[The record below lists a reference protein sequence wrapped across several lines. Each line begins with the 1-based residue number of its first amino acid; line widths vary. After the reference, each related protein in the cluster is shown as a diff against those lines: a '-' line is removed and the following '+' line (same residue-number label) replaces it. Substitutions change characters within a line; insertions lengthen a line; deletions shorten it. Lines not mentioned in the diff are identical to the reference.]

1 MRKTPFKQSCLS
13 KCHYYW
19 TVIKSLIKKKYPR
32 STNWRNRTVFL
43 QRFATGCLIQHSST
57 YCIVCSV
64 IRGFALMSAWSSE
77 RRLRTESDHNY
88 FETLIQA
95 ISCHQFVEVFLS
107 WSVCIIKS
115 TLHTHLIWR
124 QFRVFRICTCMRRK
138 TKHIRSASPC
148 ALEHCAFF
156 NCIISV
162 RLLSRAGYKLVS
174 KVHSFEVWSQPVLL
188 SRAPHQLISTKD
200 LT

>member
-1 MRKTPFKQSCLS
+1 MRKTPFKQSSLS

-138 TKHIRSASPC
+138 TKRSVHTSANPIFHFSNKNGKRKCYLSLSYLHISKYSKKRENRKWSGKSIIFS
-148 ALEHCAFF
+148 FF
-156 NCIISV
+156 
-162 RLLSRAGYKLVS
+162 
-174 KVHSFEVWSQPVLL
+174 
-188 SRAPHQLISTKD
+188 
-200 LT
+200 

>member
-1 MRKTPFKQSCLS
+1 MPLLLNCNQ
-13 KCHYYW
+13 
-19 TVIKSLIKKKYPR
+19 IIDKKKI
-32 STNWRNRTVFL
+32 ST
-43 QRFATGCLIQHSST
+43 QHELKKPHGVST
-57 YCIVCSV
+57 KICHGVLNTAFFNLLYVQSFGV
-64 IRGFALMSAWSSE
+64 LLWYMSAWSSE
-77 RRLRTESDHNY
+77 RRLRTERDHNY
-88 FETLIQA
+88 FESLIQA

-124 QFRVFRICTCMRRK
+124 QFWACRICTCMRRK
-138 TKHIRSASPC
+138 TKHIQSASPC

-188 SRAPHQLISTKD
+188 SWAPHQLISTTD